1 MKSINDIR
9 RDNLR
14 DIINSDFEGKQVR
27 LANAMKLT
35 PNLVSRWLKPSFDTN
50 SKNIG
55 DAAARKIEETARK
68 PKYWLDTDHVMAIA
82 AGDSDDGVITEI
94 GEVAAHNL
102 EMWML
107 GNRDLKSQARVAEK
121 AGVSQST
128 VNRLLKKEASIS
140 INNLASIASVFGRRP
155 YELLVPP
162 RDESLITYDRSQ
174 YAKLPNEE
182 KAKIESFIE
191 FILSQNQKRPEE

>member
-14 DIINSDFEGKQVR
+14 DIINSDFEGKQIR
-27 LANAMKLT
+27 LATAMKLT
-35 PNLVSRWLKPSFDTN
+35 PNLVSRWLKPSFDPN

-55 DAAARKIEETARK
+55 DTVARKIEETARK

-82 AGDSDDGVITEI
+82 AGDNDDGVITEI
-94 GEVAAHNL
+94 GEVAANNL

-174 YAKLPNEE
+174 YAMLPAEE

-191 FILSQNQKRPEE
+191 FILSQNQKRPE